1 MPIKPQNLTMSSK
14 TKNTIFDEFADE
26 LLKERSDRPLII
38 IGTSKVDNLLF
49 EILNLYF
56 LPKRVKGNDSDE
68 LLEGDR
74 PLATFSSRIKICYRL
89 GIIDDTL
96 CNSLE
101 RLRTLRNPSA
111 HSIAFDITKSP
122 VKENIAELRKCV
134 INRRSFQLTQNRYF
148 NKSNLNKTEEL
159 QCILLT
165 LCVLLEAIREKT
177 SQTKGNKHSLQIA
190 AR

>member
-1 MPIKPQNLTMSSK
+1 MPTKPQNLTISNK

-38 IGTSKVDNLLF
+38 IGASKVDNLLF
-49 EILNLYF
+49 EILNLY
-56 LPKRVKGNDSDE
+56 LMPKRAKGKDADE

-74 PLATFSSRIKICYRL
+74 PLATFSSRIKVCYRL
-89 GIIDDTL
+89 GIIDESL
-96 CNSLE
+96 YNSLE

-122 VKENIAELRKCV
+122 VKEHIVELRKCV

-148 NKSNLNKTEEL
+148 NKSKLNKTEEL

-177 SQTKGNKHSLQIA
+177 SQTKGYKQLIDIA
-190 AR
+190 AK